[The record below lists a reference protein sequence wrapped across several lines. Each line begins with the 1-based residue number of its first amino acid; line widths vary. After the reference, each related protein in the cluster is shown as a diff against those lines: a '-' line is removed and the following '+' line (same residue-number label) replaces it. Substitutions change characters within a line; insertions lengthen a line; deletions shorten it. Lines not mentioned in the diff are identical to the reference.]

1 MISLSFI
8 FLFEFYWWK
17 WVFLLL
23 MEMGVSFCWNLNLEY
38 NFKLWK
44 LLLADHLAGIYGT
57 WFSFLFSLFIPF
69 LKLIVTQLCCKWW
82 LSQWDLIGVVLLFE
96 IFLIYWVKKRYPLFH
111 KILNGIFFLF
121 VLNFWLVKF
130 PGHYSLRKLV
140 GYFSCNCSFPCQWF
154 RVRLV
159 RDF

>member
-1 MISLSFI
+1 MISLFFI

-82 LSQWDLIGVVLLFE
+82 LSQWDLTGVVLLFE

-111 KILNGIFFLF
+111 KILKWNLLSFCVELLISEVSRPLFFEKACWLC
-121 VLNFWLVKF
+121 LNSKEW
-130 PGHYSLRKLV
+130 
-140 GYFSCNCSFPCQWF
+140 
-154 RVRLV
+154 RLEV
-159 RDF
+159 ILELP